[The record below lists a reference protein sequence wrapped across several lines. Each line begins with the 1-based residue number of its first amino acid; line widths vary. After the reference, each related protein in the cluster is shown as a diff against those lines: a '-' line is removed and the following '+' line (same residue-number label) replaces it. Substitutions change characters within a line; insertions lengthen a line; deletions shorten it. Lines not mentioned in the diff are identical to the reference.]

1 MALREL
7 GGNFDYGD
15 VCLWPETV
23 DPGMTAISSLSERKR
38 T

>member
-23 DPGMTAISSLSERKR
+23 DPE
-38 T
+38 